1 MAGNTFT
8 EPVKTV
14 GIASIFR
21 GVLAIA
27 FGVVILVWPQITV
40 SIVVVVFGIFALAD
54 GIAGIVHWFG
64 RRRSA
69 EGRPSGWL
77 LVASLVSIAAGLAA
91 LFWPGPTAI
100 VVTLIIGWWALLFGI
115 LQIVWAFMARKYF
128 MLWWTGLIAGLLFA
142 GLGLL
147 LILQPATGIMGFLI
161 VLAVISII
169 AGILH
174 IVDGARILRF
184 AKRLDA

>member
-1 MAGNTFT
+1 MATIA
-8 EPVKTV
+8 EPMKTV

-40 SIVVVVFGIFALAD
+40 SIVVVVFGIFVLAD
-54 GIAGIVHWFG
+54 GVAGIVHWFG
-64 RRRSA
+64 RRKSP

-77 LVASLVSIAAGLAA
+77 LVASVVSIAAGLAA

-100 VVTLIIGWWALLFGI
+100 VVTLIIGWWALLIGI
-115 LQIVWAFMARKYF
+115 LQVVWAFMARKYF
-128 MLWWTGLIAGLLFA
+128 ALWWTGLIAGLLFVA
-142 GLGLL
+142 LGLL

-161 VLAVISII
+161 VLAIISII

-174 IVDGARILRF
+174 IYDGTRILRF

>member
-1 MAGNTFT
+1 MAGNTYT
-8 EPVKTV
+8 EPMKTV

-40 SIVVVVFGIFALAD
+40 SIVVVVFGVFVLAD
-54 GIAGIVHWFG
+54 GVAGIVHWFG
-64 RRRSA
+64 RRRSS
-69 EGRPSGWL
+69 EGRPSAWL

-91 LFWPGPTAI
+91 LFWPGPTAV
-100 VVTLIIGWWALLFGI
+100 VVTLIIGWWALLIGL
-115 LQIVWAFMARKYF
+115 LQAVWAFMVRRVF
-128 MLWWTGLIAGLLFA
+128 ELWWTGLVAGLLFMA
-142 GLGLL
+142 LGLL

-161 VLAVISII
+161 VLAIISII

-174 IVDGARILRF
+174 IYDGARILRF

>member
-1 MAGNTFT
+1 MAGNIK
-8 EPVKTV
+8 EPVKAV
-14 GIASIFR
+14 GMASIFR

-40 SIVVVVFGIFALAD
+40 SIVVVVFGAFVLAD
-54 GIAGIVHWFG
+54 GVAGIVHWFG
-64 RRRSA
+64 QRRSA
-69 EGRPSGWL
+69 DGMGPSAWL
-77 LVASLVSIAAGLAA
+77 LVASLVSVAAGLAA

-100 VVTLIIGWWALLFGI
+100 VVTLIIGWWALLVGI
-115 LQIVWAFMARKYF
+115 LQIIWAFMVRKAF
-128 MLWWTGLIAGLLFA
+128 DLWWIGLVTGLLFV

-161 VLAVISII
+161 ILAIVSII

-174 IVDGARILRF
+174 IDDGSRILRF